1 MNTAEKIYH
10 NAQDLPEFA
19 ALEVLHFSEFLKFKN
34 QDLDEKIQHGIEQA
48 NKGKKKLLDDSY
60 VDNLNKRVAERL
72 AASKES

>member
-10 NAQDLPEFA
+10 NAQDLPEFS

-34 QDLDEKIQHGIEQA
+34 QALDEKIQQGIEQA
-48 NKGKKKLLDDSY
+48 NKGEKILLDDDY
-60 VDNLNKRVAERL
+60 VDNLNKRVAARL